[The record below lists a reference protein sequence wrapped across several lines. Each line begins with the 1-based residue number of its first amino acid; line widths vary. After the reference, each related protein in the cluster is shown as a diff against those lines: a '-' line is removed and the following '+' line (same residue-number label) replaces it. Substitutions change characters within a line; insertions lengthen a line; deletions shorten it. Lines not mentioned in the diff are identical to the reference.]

1 MKNLNIE
8 ALQKLSL
15 EQLRQG
21 KLSKSLKTIDRAI
34 KMDKKRALGHFIK
47 GRILQESGKLK
58 ASNLSYSTYITL
70 EKKDPSSKF
79 FRKAKFYLSLNYLK
93 LRHFDEAL
101 QLYKFRHE
109 EATLK
114 IYDCLPKWEI
124 SIETGNVLI
133 WAEQGIGDE
142 IFFARF
148 LPLLKKYR
156 ATFYLECDKRLHE
169 IIKYNNPNLKLLDR
183 SIIQDF
189 KKFDFQIAFGDLFAL
204 FSEHINYLNRPY
216 IKITVR
222 PEIKMTA
229 DNYKNKTIVGVSW
242 RTLSQEPEQQKLR
255 NVDLIQLSKNL
266 NRADTV
272 LVILQPLVL
281 ESEIKELKDM
291 GFEVINKFDA
301 TNDILAV
308 FELISIC
315 DQILTNQGAVAHFA
329 GAVGQNTL
337 MFRPKNARWVWTQE
351 IEKSFFYPSIKFLE
365 HY

>member
-1 MKNLNIE
+1 MKNLNTGS
-8 ALQKLSL
+8 LQKLSL
-15 EQLRQG
+15 DQLREG

-34 KMDKKRALGHFIK
+34 KMDKKRALSHFIK

-58 ASNLSYSTYITL
+58 ASNLSYSTYICL
-70 EKKDPSSKF
+70 EKKDSSSEF
-79 FRKAKFYLSLNYLK
+79 FRKANFYLSLNYLK

-114 IYDCLPKWEI
+114 KYECLPKWEI

-169 IIKYNNPNLKLLDR
+169 IIKQNNPDLKLLDR
-183 SIIQDF
+183 SIIQDLNN
-189 KKFDFQIAFGDLFAL
+189 FDFQIAFGDLFAL
-204 FSEHINYLNRPY
+204 FSEHINYLNTPY

-222 PEIKMTA
+222 PEIKRIA
-229 DNYKNKTIVGVSW
+229 DNYNNKTIVGVSW

-255 NVDLIQLSKNL
+255 NVELIQLSKNL
-266 NRADTV
+266 NCASTV
-272 LVILQPLVL
+272 LIILQPLVL
-281 ESEIKELKDM
+281 ESEIKELKGM
-291 GFEVINKFDA
+291 GFDVIDKFDA
-301 TNDILAV
+301 TNDILSV

-315 DQILTNQGAVAHFA
+315 DQIITNQGAVAHFA
-329 GAVGQNTL
+329 GAIGQNTL

-351 IEKSFFYPSIKFLE
+351 TDKSFFYPTIKFVKR
-365 HY
+365 Y